1 MTAKAALSISYDE
14 NSSSTTTSNGLRR
27 TISRENP
34 IHCKIMCLVGL
45 IYCGLV
51 DRSLFAYAFKPAQIG
66 LAAVIATL
74 TLIILSIHAKKYQQT
89 TNLDHN
95 GDDTDNY
102 YHSKRRGRA
111 KRKAAD
117 FESSNILG
125 TL

>member
-14 NSSSTTTSNGLRR
+14 NSSSTTSNNLRR
-27 TISRENP
+27 AVSRENP

-74 TLIILSIHAKKYQQT
+74 TLIILSIHAKKY
-89 TNLDHN
+89 
-95 GDDTDNY
+95 
-102 YHSKRRGRA
+102 
-111 KRKAAD
+111 
-117 FESSNILG
+117 
-125 TL
+125 